1 MLEYMLQSVIFFIS
15 SVYELYIDTRCTSI
29 VFVIQLYNEQKKRI
43 LFLKLQC
50 ASGYTLTSIVASV
63 GVSLF

>member
-1 MLEYMLQSVIFFIS
+1 MLEYMLQSVIFFVS
-15 SVYELYIDTRCTSI
+15 SFYELYIVTLRTSI
-29 VFVIQLYNEQKKRI
+29 VFVIQLHKEQNKSI

-50 ASGYTLTSIVASV
+50 ASGYTLISMVASV